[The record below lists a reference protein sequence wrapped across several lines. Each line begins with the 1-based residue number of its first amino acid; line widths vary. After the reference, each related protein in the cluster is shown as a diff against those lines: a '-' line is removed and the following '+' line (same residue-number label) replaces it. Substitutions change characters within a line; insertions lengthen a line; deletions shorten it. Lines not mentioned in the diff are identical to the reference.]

1 MRDLTERIR
10 NKHGTNSPFVI
21 AENENIIVRSAPLGK
36 CHGYY
41 LSIDGV
47 RVIRYNSDDAEP
59 VQRYTVAHELGH
71 YFLHADANFFAL
83 KNTLFSSGWQ
93 ERQADKFA
101 IYLLISDAD
110 LTENPQ
116 FSVDDWSKML
126 GIERE
131 LVELRF

>member
-1 MRDLTERIR
+1 MRNLVERIM
-10 NKHGTNSPFVI
+10 NKHGTNNPFTI

-41 LSIDGV
+41 LSIEGI
-47 RVIRYNSDDAEP
+47 RVIRYNSDDPEP

-71 YFLHADANFFAL
+71 CFLHAEANFFAL

-101 IYLLISDAD
+101 IHLLITNDD

-116 FSVDDWSKML
+116 YTVDDWSKVL
-126 GIERE
+126 GIDRK
-131 LVELRF
+131 LIELRF